1 MSSIGANYQIH
12 HIPRTNGQSQG
23 AKAAEIKM
31 EIAKVKQQAQS
42 GQISQEE
49 AQQKL
54 AMLEAK
60 LARIQQ
66 GAEPEQQ
73 SMQVSE
79 AVDFNTEVKTKDVDI
94 VKTSVG
100 FYVIKTNIGV
110 SVTLGEDTIIPYL
123 RSLLLVYPEV
133 SSSMNAFINASQK
146 AEKQLITAV
155 GRITK
160 LESEIKKK
168 SEEFDLA
175 DDIMNENKKLISEN
189 KSLRNTVS
197 LQKSQYGNLKAKHE
211 KLTVTFQRLNAL
223 KDQLNTLFG

>member
-1 MSSIGANYQIH
+1 MCKRDESIKRY
-12 HIPRTNGQSQG
+12 
-23 AKAAEIKM
+23 
-31 EIAKVKQQAQS
+31 
-42 GQISQEE
+42 
-49 AQQKL
+49 
-54 AMLEAK
+54 
-60 LARIQQ
+60 LARV
-66 GAEPEQQ
+66 GKLEHR
-73 SMQVSE
+73 SKLYNSVYYKVSYGE
-79 AVDFNTEVKTKDVDI
+79 GIEIIVRFADHFNTEVKTKDVDI

-123 RSLLLVYPEV
+123 RSLLLIYPEV
-133 SSSMNAFINASQK
+133 SSSMNSFINASQK

-155 GRITK
+155 GRIAK

-211 KLTVTFQRLNAL
+211 KLICNISKGLMR
-223 KDQLNTLFG
+223 

>member
-1 MSSIGANYQIH
+1 MLKSKRDESIKRY
-12 HIPRTNGQSQG
+12 
-23 AKAAEIKM
+23 
-31 EIAKVKQQAQS
+31 
-42 GQISQEE
+42 
-49 AQQKL
+49 
-54 AMLEAK
+54 
-60 LARIQQ
+60 LARV
-66 GAEPEQQ
+66 GKLEHR
-73 SMQVSE
+73 SKLYNSVYYKVSYGE
-79 AVDFNTEVKTKDVDI
+79 DIEIIVRFADLFNTEVKAKDVDI

-146 AEKQLITAV
+146 AEKQLINAA
-155 GRITK
+155 GRIAK

-189 KSLRNTVS
+189 QSLRNTVN

>member
-1 MSSIGANYQIH
+1 MLKSKRDESIKRY
-12 HIPRTNGQSQG
+12 
-23 AKAAEIKM
+23 
-31 EIAKVKQQAQS
+31 
-42 GQISQEE
+42 
-49 AQQKL
+49 
-54 AMLEAK
+54 
-60 LARIQQ
+60 LARV
-66 GAEPEQQ
+66 GKLEHR
-73 SMQVSE
+73 SKLYNSVYYKVSYGE
-79 AVDFNTEVKTKDVDI
+79 DIEIIVRFADHFNTEVKTKDVDI

-110 SVTLGEDTIIPYL
+110 SVTLGENTIIPYL

-146 AEKQLITAV
+146 AEKQLINAA
-155 GRITK
+155 GRIAK

>member
-1 MSSIGANYQIH
+1 MLKSKRDESIKRY
-12 HIPRTNGQSQG
+12 
-23 AKAAEIKM
+23 
-31 EIAKVKQQAQS
+31 
-42 GQISQEE
+42 
-49 AQQKL
+49 
-54 AMLEAK
+54 
-60 LARIQQ
+60 LARV
-66 GAEPEQQ
+66 GKLEHQ
-73 SMQVSE
+73 SKLYNSRYYKVSYGKE
-79 AVDFNTEVKTKDVDI
+79 FEIIVRFADHFNAEVKPKDIDI

-146 AEKQLITAV
+146 AEKQLINAA
-155 GRITK
+155 GRIAK

-189 KSLRNTVS
+189 KSLRNTVN

>member
-1 MSSIGANYQIH
+1 MLRSKRDESIKRY
-12 HIPRTNGQSQG
+12 
-23 AKAAEIKM
+23 
-31 EIAKVKQQAQS
+31 
-42 GQISQEE
+42 
-49 AQQKL
+49 
-54 AMLEAK
+54 
-60 LARIQQ
+60 LARV
-66 GAEPEQQ
+66 GKLEHR
-73 SMQVSE
+73 SKLYNSVYYKVSYGE
-79 AVDFNTEVKTKDVDI
+79 DIEIIVRFADHFNTEVKTKDVDI

-155 GRITK
+155 GRIAK

>member
-1 MSSIGANYQIH
+1 MLKSKRDESIKRY
-12 HIPRTNGQSQG
+12 
-23 AKAAEIKM
+23 
-31 EIAKVKQQAQS
+31 
-42 GQISQEE
+42 
-49 AQQKL
+49 
-54 AMLEAK
+54 
-60 LARIQQ
+60 LARV
-66 GAEPEQQ
+66 GKLEHQ
-73 SMQVSE
+73 SKLYNSRYYKVSYGKE
-79 AVDFNTEVKTKDVDI
+79 FEIIVRFADHFNAEVKPKDIDI

-155 GRITK
+155 GRIAK

>member
-1 MSSIGANYQIH
+1 MLKSKRDESIKRY
-12 HIPRTNGQSQG
+12 
-23 AKAAEIKM
+23 
-31 EIAKVKQQAQS
+31 
-42 GQISQEE
+42 
-49 AQQKL
+49 
-54 AMLEAK
+54 
-60 LARIQQ
+60 LARV
-66 GAEPEQQ
+66 GKLEHR
-73 SMQVSE
+73 SKLYNSVYYKVSYGE
-79 AVDFNTEVKTKDVDI
+79 DIEIIVRFADHFNTEVKTKDVDI

>member
-1 MSSIGANYQIH
+1 MLKSKRDESIKRY
-12 HIPRTNGQSQG
+12 
-23 AKAAEIKM
+23 
-31 EIAKVKQQAQS
+31 
-42 GQISQEE
+42 
-49 AQQKL
+49 
-54 AMLEAK
+54 
-60 LARIQQ
+60 LARV
-66 GAEPEQQ
+66 GKLEHR
-73 SMQVSE
+73 SKLYNSVYYKVSYGE
-79 AVDFNTEVKTKDVDI
+79 DIEIIVRFADHFNTEVKTKDVDI

-155 GRITK
+155 GRIAK

>member
-1 MSSIGANYQIH
+1 MLKSKRDESIKRY
-12 HIPRTNGQSQG
+12 
-23 AKAAEIKM
+23 
-31 EIAKVKQQAQS
+31 
-42 GQISQEE
+42 
-49 AQQKL
+49 
-54 AMLEAK
+54 
-60 LARIQQ
+60 LARV
-66 GAEPEQQ
+66 GKLEHR
-73 SMQVSE
+73 SKLYNSVYYKVSYGE
-79 AVDFNTEVKTKDVDI
+79 DIEIIVRFADHFNAEVKPKDIDI

-146 AEKQLITAV
+146 AEKQLINAA
-155 GRITK
+155 GKIAK

-189 KSLRNTVS
+189 KLLKNTVN

>member
-1 MSSIGANYQIH
+1 MLRSKRDESIKRY
-12 HIPRTNGQSQG
+12 
-23 AKAAEIKM
+23 
-31 EIAKVKQQAQS
+31 
-42 GQISQEE
+42 
-49 AQQKL
+49 
-54 AMLEAK
+54 
-60 LARIQQ
+60 LARV
-66 GAEPEQQ
+66 GKLEHR
-73 SMQVSE
+73 SKLYNSVYYKVSYGE
-79 AVDFNTEVKTKDVDI
+79 DIEIIVRFADHFNTEVKTKDVDI

-146 AEKQLITAV
+146 AEKQLINAA
-155 GRITK
+155 GRIAK

-175 DDIMNENKKLISEN
+175 DDIMNENKNLISEN
-189 KSLRNTVS
+189 KSLRNTVN

>member
-1 MSSIGANYQIH
+1 MLKSKRDESIKRY
-12 HIPRTNGQSQG
+12 
-23 AKAAEIKM
+23 
-31 EIAKVKQQAQS
+31 
-42 GQISQEE
+42 
-49 AQQKL
+49 
-54 AMLEAK
+54 
-60 LARIQQ
+60 LARV
-66 GAEPEQQ
+66 GKLEHR
-73 SMQVSE
+73 SKLYNSVYYKVSYGE
-79 AVDFNTEVKTKDVDI
+79 DIEIIVRFADHFNAEVKTKDVDI

-146 AEKQLITAV
+146 AEKQLINAA
-155 GRITK
+155 GKIAK

-189 KSLRNTVS
+189 KLLKNTVN

>member
-1 MSSIGANYQIH
+1 MLRSKRDESIKRY
-12 HIPRTNGQSQG
+12 
-23 AKAAEIKM
+23 
-31 EIAKVKQQAQS
+31 
-42 GQISQEE
+42 
-49 AQQKL
+49 
-54 AMLEAK
+54 
-60 LARIQQ
+60 LARV
-66 GAEPEQQ
+66 GKLEHR
-73 SMQVSE
+73 SKLYNSVYYKVSYGE
-79 AVDFNTEVKTKDVDI
+79 DIEIIVRFADHFNTEVKTKDVDI

-133 SSSMNAFINASQK
+133 SSSMNSFINASQK

-155 GRITK
+155 GRIAK

>member
-1 MSSIGANYQIH
+1 MLKSKRDESIKRY
-12 HIPRTNGQSQG
+12 
-23 AKAAEIKM
+23 
-31 EIAKVKQQAQS
+31 
-42 GQISQEE
+42 
-49 AQQKL
+49 
-54 AMLEAK
+54 
-60 LARIQQ
+60 LARV
-66 GAEPEQQ
+66 GKLEHR
-73 SMQVSE
+73 SKLYNSVYYKVSYGE
-79 AVDFNTEVKTKDVDI
+79 DIEIIVRFADHFNTEVKTKDVDI

-146 AEKQLITAV
+146 AEKQLINAA
-155 GRITK
+155 GRIAK

>member
-1 MSSIGANYQIH
+1 MLKSKRDESIKRY
-12 HIPRTNGQSQG
+12 
-23 AKAAEIKM
+23 
-31 EIAKVKQQAQS
+31 
-42 GQISQEE
+42 
-49 AQQKL
+49 
-54 AMLEAK
+54 
-60 LARIQQ
+60 LARV
-66 GAEPEQQ
+66 GKLEHR
-73 SMQVSE
+73 SKLYNSVYYKVSYGE
-79 AVDFNTEVKTKDVDI
+79 DIEIIVRFADHFNTEVKTKDVDI

-133 SSSMNAFINASQK
+133 SSSMNSFINASQK

-155 GRITK
+155 GRIAK

-211 KLTVTFQRLNAL
+211 KLTVTFQRINAL

>member
-1 MSSIGANYQIH
+1 MLKSKRDESIKRY
-12 HIPRTNGQSQG
+12 
-23 AKAAEIKM
+23 
-31 EIAKVKQQAQS
+31 
-42 GQISQEE
+42 
-49 AQQKL
+49 
-54 AMLEAK
+54 
-60 LARIQQ
+60 LARV
-66 GAEPEQQ
+66 GKLEHR
-73 SMQVSE
+73 SKLYNSVYYKVSYGE
-79 AVDFNTEVKTKDVDI
+79 DIEIIVRFADHFNTEVKTKDVDI

-155 GRITK
+155 GRIAK

-197 LQKSQYGNLKAKHE
+197 LQKSQYGNLKAKCE

>member
-1 MSSIGANYQIH
+1 MLRSKRDESIKRY
-12 HIPRTNGQSQG
+12 
-23 AKAAEIKM
+23 
-31 EIAKVKQQAQS
+31 
-42 GQISQEE
+42 
-49 AQQKL
+49 
-54 AMLEAK
+54 
-60 LARIQQ
+60 LARV
-66 GAEPEQQ
+66 GKLEHR
-73 SMQVSE
+73 SKLYNSVYYKVSYGE
-79 AVDFNTEVKTKDVDI
+79 DIEIIVRFADHFNTEVKTKDVDI

-146 AEKQLITAV
+146 AEKQLINAA
-155 GRITK
+155 GRIAK

-189 KSLRNTVS
+189 KSLRNTVN

>member
-1 MSSIGANYQIH
+1 MLKSKRDESIKRY
-12 HIPRTNGQSQG
+12 
-23 AKAAEIKM
+23 
-31 EIAKVKQQAQS
+31 
-42 GQISQEE
+42 
-49 AQQKL
+49 
-54 AMLEAK
+54 
-60 LARIQQ
+60 LARV
-66 GAEPEQQ
+66 GKLEHQ
-73 SMQVSE
+73 SKLYNSRYYKVSYE
-79 AVDFNTEVKTKDVDI
+79 KEFEVIVRFADHFNAEVKPKDIDI

-100 FYVIKTNIGV
+100 FYVIKTSIGV
-110 SVTLGEDTIIPYL
+110 SATLGEDTIIPYL

-133 SSSMNAFINASQK
+133 SSSMNSFINASQK

-155 GRITK
+155 GRIAK

-211 KLTVTFQRLNAL
+211 KLTVTFQRLNEL
-223 KDQLNTLFG
+223 KDQLNALFG

>member
-1 MSSIGANYQIH
+1 MLKSKRDESIKRY
-12 HIPRTNGQSQG
+12 
-23 AKAAEIKM
+23 
-31 EIAKVKQQAQS
+31 
-42 GQISQEE
+42 
-49 AQQKL
+49 
-54 AMLEAK
+54 
-60 LARIQQ
+60 LARV
-66 GAEPEQQ
+66 GKLEHR
-73 SMQVSE
+73 SKLYNSVYYKVSYGE
-79 AVDFNTEVKTKDVDI
+79 DIEIIVRFADHFNAEVKTKDVDI

-146 AEKQLITAV
+146 AEKQLINAA
-155 GRITK
+155 GRIAK

-189 KSLRNTVS
+189 KLLKNTVN

>member
-1 MSSIGANYQIH
+1 MLKSKRDESIKRY
-12 HIPRTNGQSQG
+12 
-23 AKAAEIKM
+23 
-31 EIAKVKQQAQS
+31 
-42 GQISQEE
+42 
-49 AQQKL
+49 
-54 AMLEAK
+54 
-60 LARIQQ
+60 LARV
-66 GAEPEQQ
+66 GKLEHR
-73 SMQVSE
+73 SKLYNSVYYKVSYGE
-79 AVDFNTEVKTKDVDI
+79 DIEIIVRFADLFNTEVKAKDVDI

-146 AEKQLITAV
+146 AEKQLINAA
-155 GRITK
+155 GRIAK

-189 KSLRNTVS
+189 QSLRNTVN

-223 KDQLNTLFG
+223 KDQLNTLFGQLTVLKA

>member
-1 MSSIGANYQIH
+1 MLKSKRDESIKRY
-12 HIPRTNGQSQG
+12 
-23 AKAAEIKM
+23 
-31 EIAKVKQQAQS
+31 
-42 GQISQEE
+42 
-49 AQQKL
+49 
-54 AMLEAK
+54 
-60 LARIQQ
+60 LARV
-66 GAEPEQQ
+66 GKLEHR
-73 SMQVSE
+73 SKLYNSVYYKVSYGE
-79 AVDFNTEVKTKDVDI
+79 DIEIIVRFADHFNTEAKTKDVDI

-133 SSSMNAFINASQK
+133 SSSMNAFINVSQK

-155 GRITK
+155 GRIAK

-223 KDQLNTLFG
+223 KDQLNALFG

>member
-1 MSSIGANYQIH
+1 MLRSKRDESIKRY
-12 HIPRTNGQSQG
+12 
-23 AKAAEIKM
+23 
-31 EIAKVKQQAQS
+31 
-42 GQISQEE
+42 
-49 AQQKL
+49 
-54 AMLEAK
+54 
-60 LARIQQ
+60 LARV
-66 GAEPEQQ
+66 GKLEHR
-73 SMQVSE
+73 SKLYNSVYYKVSYGE
-79 AVDFNTEVKTKDVDI
+79 DIEIIVRFADHFNTEVKTKDVDI

-146 AEKQLITAV
+146 AEKQLINAA
-155 GRITK
+155 GRIAK

>member
-1 MSSIGANYQIH
+1 MLKSKRDESIKRY
-12 HIPRTNGQSQG
+12 
-23 AKAAEIKM
+23 
-31 EIAKVKQQAQS
+31 
-42 GQISQEE
+42 
-49 AQQKL
+49 
-54 AMLEAK
+54 
-60 LARIQQ
+60 LARV
-66 GAEPEQQ
+66 GKLEHR
-73 SMQVSE
+73 SKLYNSVYYKVSYGE
-79 AVDFNTEVKTKDVDI
+79 DIEIIVRFADHFNTEAKTKDVDI

-133 SSSMNAFINASQK
+133 SSSMNAFINVSQK

-155 GRITK
+155 GRIAK

-211 KLTVTFQRLNAL
+211 KLTVTFQRLNVL
-223 KDQLNTLFG
+223 KDQLNALFG

>member
-1 MSSIGANYQIH
+1 MLKSKRDESIKRYLASVGKLEH
-12 HIPRTNGQSQG
+12 QSKLYNSRYYKVSYG
-23 AKAAEIKM
+23 KEFEI
-31 EIAKVKQQAQS
+31 IVRFA
-42 GQISQEE
+42 
-49 AQQKL
+49 
-54 AMLEAK
+54 
-60 LARIQQ
+60 
-66 GAEPEQQ
+66 
-73 SMQVSE
+73 
-79 AVDFNTEVKTKDVDI
+79 DHFNTEVKTKDVDI

-133 SSSMNAFINASQK
+133 SSSMNAFINVSQK
-146 AEKQLITAV
+146 AEKQLISAA
-155 GRITK
+155 GRIAK

-168 SEEFDLA
+168 SEEFELA

-189 KSLRNTVS
+189 KSLRNTVN

-223 KDQLNTLFG
+223 KDQLNTLFD

>member
-1 MSSIGANYQIH
+1 MLKSKRDESIKRY
-12 HIPRTNGQSQG
+12 
-23 AKAAEIKM
+23 
-31 EIAKVKQQAQS
+31 
-42 GQISQEE
+42 
-49 AQQKL
+49 
-54 AMLEAK
+54 
-60 LARIQQ
+60 LARVGKLEHRSKLYNSVYYKVLYGEDIEIIVRF
-66 GAEPEQQ
+66 A
-73 SMQVSE
+73 
-79 AVDFNTEVKTKDVDI
+79 DHFNAEVKTKDIDI

-110 SVTLGEDTIIPYL
+110 SVTLGENTIIPYL

-146 AEKQLITAV
+146 AEKQLINAA
-155 GRITK
+155 GRIAK

-211 KLTVTFQRLNAL
+211 KLTITFQRLNAL

>member
-1 MSSIGANYQIH
+1 MLKSKRDESIKRY
-12 HIPRTNGQSQG
+12 
-23 AKAAEIKM
+23 
-31 EIAKVKQQAQS
+31 
-42 GQISQEE
+42 
-49 AQQKL
+49 
-54 AMLEAK
+54 
-60 LARIQQ
+60 LARV
-66 GAEPEQQ
+66 GKLEHR
-73 SMQVSE
+73 SKLYNSVYYKVSYGE
-79 AVDFNTEVKTKDVDI
+79 DIEIIVRFADHFNTEVKTKDVDI

-146 AEKQLITAV
+146 AEKQLINAA
-155 GRITK
+155 GRIAK

-189 KSLRNTVS
+189 KSLRNTVN

-223 KDQLNTLFG
+223 KDQLNTLFGQLTVLKA

>member
-1 MSSIGANYQIH
+1 MLKSKRDESIKRY
-12 HIPRTNGQSQG
+12 
-23 AKAAEIKM
+23 
-31 EIAKVKQQAQS
+31 
-42 GQISQEE
+42 
-49 AQQKL
+49 
-54 AMLEAK
+54 
-60 LARIQQ
+60 LARV
-66 GAEPEQQ
+66 GKLEHR
-73 SMQVSE
+73 SKLYNSVYYKVSYGE
-79 AVDFNTEVKTKDVDI
+79 DIEIIVRFADHFNTEVKAKDVDI

-146 AEKQLITAV
+146 AEKQLINAA
-155 GRITK
+155 GRIAK

-189 KSLRNTVS
+189 QSLRNTVN